1 MIVRHPFLIAVST
14 AILTVMTGPVS
25 AAGAT
30 RDSISIVGS
39 STVYPFSATVAEQL
53 GKKGDFKTPKVES
66 TGTGGGIKLFCSGL
80 GPNSPDIVNASRRI
94 KKSEFEACQKAGVK
108 DIAEIRFG
116 YDGIVLAQSI
126 KAKDRL
132 ALTRHE
138 IFLALA
144 KKVPDPKNPTAQV
157 LVENPYK
164 TWHDINANL
173 PAQKIQVLGPPPS
186 SGTRDAFVELTLE
199 AGCQQVPWI
208 KEKKESDEAWFK
220 STCMTIR
227 EDGVYVEAGENDNL
241 IVQKLETNPD
251 AVGIFGF
258 SFLDLNDDKLRGAM
272 IDGQSPVY
280 ETIIDGKYPISR
292 PLFFYVKKAHVGQIP
307 GLVEYI
313 TEFLSDKA
321 SGSEGYLA
329 DKGLIALPGA
339 DRKKAI
345 ADAKALAS
353 IPAPK

>member
-1 MIVRHPFLIAVST
+1 MIQRHSLLIAFTLSL
-14 AILTVMTGPVS
+14 LTLQTGS
-25 AAGAT
+25 AFAAGAT
-30 RDSISIVGS
+30 RDTISIVGS

-53 GKKGDFKTPKVES
+53 GKKGNFKTPKVES

-80 GPNSPDIVNASRRI
+80 GPNTPDIVNASRRI
-94 KKSEFEACQKAGVK
+94 KKSEFEGCQKAGVK
-108 DIAEIRFG
+108 DIAEVKFG
-116 YDGIVLAQSI
+116 FDGIVLAQSV

-144 KKVPDPKNPTAQV
+144 KKVPDPKNPAAQT
-157 LVENPYK
+157 LIDNPYK
-164 TWHDINANL
+164 TWKDVNANL

-186 SGTRDAFVELTLE
+186 SGTRDAFVELALE
-199 AGCQQVPWI
+199 AGCQQVAWI

-227 EDGVYVEAGENDNL
+227 EDGVFVEVGENDNL

-258 SFLDLNDDKLRGAM
+258 SFLDLNDDKLRAAM
-272 IDGQSPVY
+272 VDGQSPVY

-307 GLVEYI
+307 GITEYI

-321 SGSEGYLA
+321 SGADGYLA

-345 ADAKALAS
+345 ADAKALPS
-353 IPAPK
+353 ISSPK

>member
-1 MIVRHPFLIAVST
+1 MFSRTLRLSALYTISICLSGSVL
-14 AILTVMTGPVS
+14 

-53 GKKGDFKTPKVES
+53 GKKGAFKTPKVEA
-66 TGTGGGIKLFCSGL
+66 TGTGGGIKLFCAGV
-80 GPNSPDIVNASRRI
+80 GPNTPDIVNASRRI
-94 KKSEFEACQKAGVK
+94 KKSEFEMCLKAGVK

-138 IFLALA
+138 LFLALA
-144 KKVPDPKNPTAQV
+144 KKVPDPKNPS
-157 LVENPYK
+157 NPTLIDNPNK
-164 TWHDINANL
+164 TWKDVNANL
-173 PAQKIQVLGPPPS
+173 PAKKIQVLGPPPS
-186 SGTRDAFVELTLE
+186 SGTRDAFAELALE
-199 AGCQQVPWI
+199 SGCQSVPWI
-208 KEKKESDEAWFK
+208 KEKKAKDEAWFK
-220 STCMTIR
+220 ATCMTIR
-227 EDGVYVEAGENDNL
+227 EDGAYVEVGENDNL
-241 IVQKLETNPD
+241 IVQKIEANPD

-258 SFLDLNDDKLRGAM
+258 SFLELNEDKIVAAN
-272 IDGQSPVY
+272 IDGQAPVY
-280 ETIIDGKYPISR
+280 ESIVDGKYPISR

-307 GLVEYI
+307 GIVEYV

-329 DKGLIALPGA
+329 DKGLISLSPA
-339 DRKKAI
+339 DHQKAVS
-345 ADAKALAS
+345 DGKAMAS
-353 IPAPK
+353 IAAPK